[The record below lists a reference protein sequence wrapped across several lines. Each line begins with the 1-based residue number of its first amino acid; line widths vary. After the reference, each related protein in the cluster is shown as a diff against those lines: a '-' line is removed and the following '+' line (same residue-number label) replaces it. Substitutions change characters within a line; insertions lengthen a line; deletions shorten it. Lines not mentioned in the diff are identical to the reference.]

1 MTIAPY
7 KIIKLTTENVLRL
20 NAVEITPEGNLIVI
34 GGENE
39 QGKTSVLDSIVL
51 AMGGR
56 VAKHTM
62 PLKAGT
68 KKGKIVVELP
78 DLKITRTF
86 TATGGGTIKV
96 ESKEGAVYP
105 SPQAMLDKLVGHLTF
120 DPLAWAKMDDKK
132 QLDILK
138 AMVGLDF
145 SVLDEQRK
153 TLYATRTSIN
163 QEVKRLTG
171 SVETMPHHADAPEV
185 EVSVAALILELSERQ
200 KINTGN
206 QKVRDALSGFN
217 QAVVDAN
224 QDAVLQKV
232 EIDNLEKRLVI
243 ARKDL
248 VAAEKNLET
257 IIENRAAHQTK
268 IDALQDANEQEIKDQ
283 IASAEGINAK
293 LRANKNRAEKEAELT
308 DAETRSKNLTAKIEI
323 IDTEKEARLAAAK
336 FPVEGLSFDETGV
349 TYKGIPFDQASS
361 AEKLRVSI
369 AMGIAMNPKLK
380 VLLIRDGS
388 LLDEKNLKLV
398 AQMADESGHQIWLE
412 RVGKGKECSVIIK
425 DGYLEEARTIN
436 EEESAEDEI
445 MRLKAEL
452 RDAND

>member
-1 MTIAPY
+1 M
-7 KIIKLTTENVLRL
+7 KIVKLTSENVLRL
-20 NAVEITPEGNLIVI
+20 NAVEITPDGNLIVI

-56 VAKHTM
+56 AAKHTK
-62 PLKAGT
+62 PLRDGA
-68 KKGKIVVELP
+68 KKGKAVVEL
-78 DLKITRTF
+78 DDGLTVTRTF
-86 TATGGGTIKV
+86 TATGGGTLKV
-96 ESKEGAVYP
+96 ESKDGAVYP
-105 SPQAMLDKLVGHLTF
+105 SPQAMLDKLVGQLTF
-120 DPLAWAKMDDKK
+120 DPLAWSKMDGKK
-132 QLDILK
+132 QLDVLK

-145 SVLDEQRK
+145 SGLDEQRK
-153 TLYATRTSIN
+153 TLYATRTSVN
-163 QEVKRLTG
+163 QEIKRLQG
-171 SVETMPHHADAPEV
+171 AVDSAPYYPDAPEKEISVV
-185 EVSVAALILELSERQ
+185 ELMTELSERQ
-200 KINTGN
+200 GVN
-206 QKVRDALSGFN
+206 QANRKVREALSGFDSEFTG
-217 QAVVDAN
+217 VTFSISGY
-224 QDAVLQKV
+224 KTT
-232 EIDNLEKRLVI
+232 ILELEDRLRT
-243 ARKDL
+243 AKEKL
-248 VAAEKNLET
+248 VNAENKAELIT
-257 IIENRAAHQTK
+257 KNRAEHQAK
-268 IDALQDANEQEIKDQ
+268 IDKLQDVNEQEIRDKV
-283 IASAEGINAK
+283 ASSDAINAK
-293 LRANKNRAEKEAELT
+293 LRANKARAEKEAELT
-308 DAETRSKNLTAKIEI
+308 DVETRSKNLTTKIEA
-323 IDTEKEARLAAAK
+323 IDTEKETKLSEAK

-349 TYKGIPFDQASS
+349 TYKAIPFDQASS

-425 DGYLEEARTIN
+425 DGYLDARVVA